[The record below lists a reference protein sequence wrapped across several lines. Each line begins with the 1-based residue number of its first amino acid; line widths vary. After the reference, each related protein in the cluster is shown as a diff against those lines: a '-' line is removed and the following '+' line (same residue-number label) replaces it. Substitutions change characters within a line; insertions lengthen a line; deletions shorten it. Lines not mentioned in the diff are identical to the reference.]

1 MGMLPPVSHPNL
13 LVGTSTADDAGVYRL
28 SDSLALVNTVDVITP
43 LVDNPYD
50 FGRIA
55 AANSLSDI
63 YAMGGKPVTA
73 LNITGFSEKK
83 VDLETVAEIIRGA
96 TDKANEAGCPIVGG
110 HTIKDEELK
119 IGLAVTGTIDPS
131 KIIRN
136 STARVGDKL
145 ILTKPLGM
153 GILTTALKAGKLTE
167 AEIERITSVMVQLNR
182 VASELMVRFGAHA
195 ATDVTGFGLL
205 GHAHEVARGSGVELR
220 LDATA
225 IPYLP
230 EAMAMT
236 MQSGFISGGTV
247 KNKEFLE
254 QHVSFSPDVNKHE
267 QMIFYDAQTSGGL
280 LIAASEDVAEQ
291 LLAALHDEGIV
302 EAVIIGEVTDGV
314 AGKIIVDRQ
323 ASP

>member
-1 MGMLPPVSHPNL
+1 
-13 LVGTSTADDAGVYRL
+13 VGTSTADDAGVYRL

-50 FGRIA
+50 FGQIA

-73 LNITGFSEKK
+73 LNILGFSDKK

-96 TDKANEAGCPIVGG
+96 TDKAAETGCPIVGG

-136 STARVGDKL
+136 STAVAGDKL

-153 GILTTALKAGKLTE
+153 GIMTTALKAGKLTE
-167 AEIERITSVMVQLNR
+167 EEIERITSVMVQLNR

-230 EAMAMT
+230 EAMART
-236 MQSGFISGGTV
+236 RKSGFISGGTV

-254 QHVSFSPDVNKHE
+254 GHVSFAPDVDRHE
-267 QMIFYDAQTSGGL
+267 RMIFYDAQTSGGL
-280 LIAASEDVAEQ
+280 LISVAPDVATQ
-291 LLAALHDEGIV
+291 LLAALHGEGV
-302 EAVIIGEVTDGV
+302 GEAVIIGEVTEGV
-314 AGKIIVDRQ
+314 PGYIIVNK
-323 ASP
+323 

>member
-1 MGMLPPVSHPNL
+1 MDMLPPVSHPNL

-50 FGRIA
+50 FGQIA

-73 LNITGFSEKK
+73 LNILGFSDKK

-96 TDKANEAGCPIVGG
+96 TDKAAETGCPIVGG

-136 STARVGDKL
+136 STAVAGDKL

-153 GILTTALKAGKLTE
+153 GIMTTALKAGKLTE
-167 AEIERITSVMVQLNR
+167 EEIERITSVMVQLNR

-230 EAMAMT
+230 EAMART
-236 MQSGFISGGTV
+236 RKSGFISGGTV

-254 QHVSFSPDVNKHE
+254 GHVSFAPDVDRHE
-267 QMIFYDAQTSGGL
+267 RMIFYDAQTSGGL
-280 LIAASEDVAEQ
+280 LISVAPDVATQ
-291 LLAALHDEGIV
+291 LLAALHGEGV
-302 EAVIIGEVTDGV
+302 GEAVIIGEVTEGV
-314 AGKIIVDRQ
+314 PGYIIVNK
-323 ASP
+323 